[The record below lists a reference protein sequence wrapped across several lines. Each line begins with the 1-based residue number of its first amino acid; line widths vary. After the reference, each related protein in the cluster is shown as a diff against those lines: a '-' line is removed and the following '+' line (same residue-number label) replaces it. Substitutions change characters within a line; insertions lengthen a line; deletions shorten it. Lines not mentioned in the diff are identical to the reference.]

1 MKLKDLLK
9 GNRENIQNITITNGL
24 ITYFKNDVEVID
36 IIDIQ
41 DGYKIIVGDITLKLD
56 EFQANTESYY
66 STDKIF
72 YFDLIDFKVDL
83 KLK

>member
-9 GNRENIQNITITNGL
+9 GNRENIQSITITNGL
-24 ITYFKNDVEVID
+24 ITYFKNDVEVLD

-56 EFQANTESYY
+56 EFQVNTESYY

>member
-9 GNRENIQNITITNGL
+9 GNRENIQSITITNGL
-24 ITYFKNDVEVID
+24 ITYFKNDVEVLD
-36 IIDIQ
+36 IIYIQ

>member
-9 GNRENIQNITITNGL
+9 GNRENIQSITITNGL
-24 ITYFKNDVEVID
+24 ITYFKNDVEVLD
-36 IIDIQ
+36 TIDIQ

>member
-9 GNRENIQNITITNGL
+9 GNRENIQSITITNGL

>member
-9 GNRENIQNITITNGL
+9 GNRENIQSITITNGL
-24 ITYFKNDVEVID
+24 ITYFKNDVEVLD

-56 EFQANTESYY
+56 ELQANTESYY

>member
-9 GNRENIQNITITNGL
+9 GNRENIQSITITNGL
-24 ITYFKNDVEVID
+24 ITYFKNDVEVLD

>member
-9 GNRENIQNITITNGL
+9 GNRENIQSITITNGL
-24 ITYFKNDVEVID
+24 ITYFKNDVEVLD

-56 EFQANTESYY
+56 EFQANTGSYY

>member
-9 GNRENIQNITITNGL
+9 GNRENIKSITITNGL

-56 EFQANTESYY
+56 EFQASIESYY

>member
-9 GNRENIQNITITNGL
+9 GNRKNIQSITITNGL
-24 ITYFKNDVEVID
+24 ITYFKNDVEVLD

>member
-9 GNRENIQNITITNGL
+9 ENRENIQSITITNGL

-41 DGYKIIVGDITLKLD
+41 DRYKIIVEDITLKLD